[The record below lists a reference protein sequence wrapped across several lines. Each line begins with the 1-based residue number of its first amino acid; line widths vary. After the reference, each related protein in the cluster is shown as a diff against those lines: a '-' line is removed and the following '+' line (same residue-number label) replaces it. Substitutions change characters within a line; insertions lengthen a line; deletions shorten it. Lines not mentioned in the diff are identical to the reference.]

1 MPPTWLNWAAPTTVP
16 SGWPAQVLEEYDQ
29 VTALAS
35 PGAYD
40 PALIVGAATRAL
52 DDDDLLADVRRC
64 ARFVAVDDAQEMTPA
79 VAELLAAVVGRG
91 GELLLAGDPDAATL
105 GFRGADPAY
114 LVERADE
121 FAAPGPDTRSTTP
134 TIVLRTCWRHGP
146 EIRAAVERVV
156 TRVGTGGR
164 GGQRRATPAPGLEP
178 GQVGVHLLRS
188 GVQEAS
194 DIAGV
199 LRRAHLQRELPWG
212 DMAVIVRGSARVA
225 TMRRVLS
232 GAGVPVQVPVTEVPV
247 RDESAVA
254 PLLDA
259 FEVALELSAV
269 DARPDAGPPDA
280 GPPDAGDPDA
290 GGAVDP
296 VLDPARAVGLLTSP
310 IGGADAVALRRL
322 RRALRA
328 EERAGG
334 GGRASGDLL
343 VEAILAED
351 RVATLPA
358 AVSLPARR
366 VARVLAAGRAAAAR
380 DVAADGAGT
389 FAAGVTAE
397 TVLWA
402 IWEASRLAEP
412 WRRTALAGGPS
423 GARADRDLDA
433 VVALFDAAARFVDRL
448 PQAGPAEFLEHL
460 RSQEVPGDT
469 LVERAPATDAVAL
482 LTPQG
487 AAGREWRLVVV
498 AGVQVGV
505 GRTPGCAGRCWARR
519 LWSTSWPAGATAR
532 PRRCGR
538 PSRRS
543 VTRSC
548 GSFTSRSAERVRRS
562 SSPRSPA
569 TMSSPAAWST
579 SPRRW
584 KPLPP
589 RRSRR
594 TTTTKGRSPGCPARC
609 PCRRSSPA
617 FARSWRATTHTPP
630 TPPPA
635 WLS

>member
-1 MPPTWLNWAAPTTVP
+1 MPSSAGLDAADLAALGRTHDRPEWVAA
-16 SGWPAQVLEEYDQ
+16 AQVLEEYDE

-114 LVERADE
+114 LAERADE
-121 FAAPGPDTRSTTP
+121 FAAPVRRRSTTP

-194 DIAGV
+194 YIAGV

-212 DMAVIVRGSARVA
+212 EMAVIVRGSGRVA

-232 GAGVPVQVPVTEVPV
+232 GAGVPVQVPATEVPV

-259 FEVALELSAV
+259 FEVALELSAI
-269 DARPDAGPPDA
+269 DARPDPA
-280 GPPDAGDPDA
+280 DPD
-290 GGAVDP
+290 GVDSDGVDSEGVDSSGVVADEP
-296 VLDPARAVGLLTSP
+296 MLDPARAVGLLTSP

-334 GGRASGDLL
+334 GGRASGRPPGRGDPGRGPGR
-343 VEAILAED
+343 D
-351 RVATLPA
+351 A
-358 AVSLPARR
+358 ARRGLPARSSGGAG
-366 VARVLAAGRAAAAR
+366 ARRRPRGRRPGRRRGRRGHVRGRGHGRDRALGDLGRLPVGRALAAY
-380 DVAADGAGT
+380 
-389 FAAGVTAE
+389 
-397 TVLWA
+397 
-402 IWEASRLAEP
+402 
-412 WRRTALAGGPS
+412 
-423 GARADRDLDA
+423 GARRRP
-433 VVALFDAAARFVDRL
+433 V
-448 PQAGPAEFLEHL
+448 G
-460 RSQEVPGDT
+460 S
-469 LVERAPATDAVAL
+469 
-482 LTPQG
+482 
-487 AAGREWRLVVV
+487 AGRSRP
-498 AGVQVGV
+498 
-505 GRTPGCAGRCWARR
+505 GRGR
-519 LWSTSWPAGATAR
+519 
-532 PRRCGR
+532 
-538 PSRRS
+538 
-543 VTRSC
+543 
-548 GSFTSRSAERVRRS
+548 
-562 SSPRSPA
+562 
-569 TMSSPAAWST
+569 
-579 SPRRW
+579 
-584 KPLPP
+584 
-589 RRSRR
+589 
-594 TTTTKGRSPGCPARC
+594 
-609 PCRRSSPA
+609 
-617 FARSWRATTHTPP
+617 RA
-630 TPPPA
+630 
-635 WLS
+635 L